1 MKLSPKQKKIAAA
14 AEPRDKI
21 DGKDF
26 AALRQAPKKKTMKK
40 KQRQLQ
46 CQLCNKHNNS
56 WEN

>member
-1 MKLSPKQKKIAAA
+1 MKLSPKQKIAAA

-40 KQRQLQ
+40 KSIMGMARG
-46 CQLCNKHNNS
+46 
-56 WEN
+56 